1 MSFKSKAIDAI
12 VKAFILS
19 ISAWA
24 KAWSEDA
31 FFFIVIGDK
40 HGTDVAWH
48 NTDRLQTE
56 GAWVIADVPEA
67 AARFDL
73 IADGVNILTEENLKK
88 KKYQKAYHK
97 FETPS
102 PDDEGWHSFDFGD
115 EEDDHRP
122 STNDHRLTTND

>member
-48 NTDRLQTE
+48 NTDRLQTD

-73 IADGVNILTEENLKK
+73 IADGVHILTEENLKK

-102 PDDEGWHSFDFGD
+102 TDDEGWHSFDFGD
-115 EEDDHRP
+115 EEDDQ
-122 STNDHRLTTND
+122 RLTTNDQNF